1 MSGRDGTRPAGQGG
15 IMAAGG
21 VISRPGGGGLD
32 EIALIHRPAYDDWT
46 LPKGKVDG
54 EETLEQT
61 CLREVEEETGLRCEL
76 VEPIGSTEYR
86 DRKGRPKIVFYWLL
100 RPLGGRFRPGE
111 EVDELRWLT
120 VEEALPVLTY
130 ERDRELLRRMAPA
143 TSGADG

>member
-1 MSGRDGTRPAGQGG
+1 
-15 IMAAGG
+15 MAAGG
-21 VISRPGGGGLD
+21 VVCRAGRPGREGQD
-32 EIALIHRPAYDDWT
+32 EIAVIHRPAYDDWT

-120 VEEALPVLTY
+120 VEEAVSLLTY
-130 ERDRELLRRMAPA
+130 ERDRELLRRLAPA
-143 TSGADG
+143 RSGADG